1 MAGSARCSYGGD
13 GSDRGVSVPMVSDSV
28 RQIVPVI
35 LGTRPPGCSSGAEAV
50 AEIPDSAVVAAHF
63 RLAPHLAYRDEIY
76 QFPTPFRAVLYG
88 VGLELKALAL
98 RNVLSGSSFSC
109 SNENSRKKH
118 LTISPSSGMPSMS
131 TSATTSGLFGNAI
144 S

>member
-1 MAGSARCSYGGD
+1 M
-13 GSDRGVSVPMVSDSV
+13 
-28 RQIVPVI
+28 
-35 LGTRPPGCSSGAEAV
+35 
-50 AEIPDSAVVAAHF
+50 AAHF

-88 VGLELKALAL
+88 VGLELEGTRLAERAERVEFL
-98 RNVLSGSSFSC
+98 VL
-109 SNENSRKKH
+109 NENSRKKH